1 MSSLTSLLDS
11 SGNHWAGKLSLLFR
25 DPIHPLMP
33 HLHGSSCYSKGK
45 ASKGRAVL
53 MGGDNSLGFGMLRSR
68 PRSTRV
74 HCGVAGVVEE
84 QAWHSTAP
92 LLNRRRVHKSPP
104 LHPISSTNH
113 PRSLPVP
120 NRPSAGSKAAN
131 VASVGLLSSLKYVLN
146 LLKIFFI
153 LWLFYSHHF
162 GHHLILD
169 VEYQPD
175 PTNKMSK
182 YTFFQSHLGWFSQ
195 CSSLPFSSSFHW
207 WPMHRCCEPN

>member
-1 MSSLTSLLDS
+1 MIIRWGSGCCAHARAPQGFTAGLPESSRSKHDTPQHRYLTVVV
-11 SGNHWAGKLSLLFR
+11 
-25 DPIHPLMP
+25 
-33 HLHGSSCYSKGK
+33 Y
-45 ASKGRAVL
+45 
-53 MGGDNSLGFGMLRSR
+53 
-68 PRSTRV
+68 TRV
-74 HCGVAGVVEE
+74 L
-84 QAWHSTAP
+84 HST
-92 LLNRRRVHKSPP
+92 VS
-104 LHPISSTNH
+104 PISSTNH

-131 VASVGLLSSLKYVLN
+131 MASVGLLSSLKYVLN